1 MVEAVIIIA
10 SFVMFMLAITFFRE
24 LYMKKIRSGLL
35 ARAGALAYSMRGC
48 PEGGADGDPANWERG
63 DISPGNASSRPPLTK
78 STAPYQGNATA
89 AGTGA
94 DVMRDVPGGGA
105 DGALNPIVDFGL
117 SITAAA
123 TTKDGLLRP
132 RRGFRKQL
140 SSISHMSCGDVVRNG
155 QFSEVFNIAK
165 SHLPL

>member
-24 LYMKKIRSGLL
+24 LYLKKIRSGLL
-35 ARAGALAYSMRGC
+35 ARTGTLAYSMRGC

-63 DISPGNASSRPPLTK
+63 DISPGNTASRPPVTQ
-78 STAPYQGNATA
+78 STASYANSATA
-89 AGTGA
+89 AGPGA
-94 DVMRDVPGGGA
+94 GVMSDVPGGGTE
-105 DGALNPIVDFGL
+105 GALNPIVDFGL

-123 TTKDGLLRP
+123 TTKDGFFAP
-132 RRGFRKQL
+132 RRGFRREL
-140 SSISHMSCGDVVRNG
+140 SSVSHMSCGDVVRNG